1 MPTSSIGPIVIIGG
15 DAAGMSAASEAR
27 RKVADAKIIVL
38 EATQDVSYGAC
49 GLPYKLLPGTNV
61 QDLSMIP
68 VEKFRTERKLDVRLG
83 HVVQHVDT
91 KRKVVRG
98 VHGGEP
104 FELSYDKLL
113 IATGAK
119 AVRPPISGLD
129 ELWGSG
135 VYTLKTL
142 QDGRDLTAA
151 LAHDPVSVVVIGG
164 GYIGLETTETLR
176 RRGINVT
183 VIETLPHLAMFL
195 PESMRMRLHEQADKH
210 GVSLVLGTAV
220 QKVLRVD
227 EKTIQVVTSRGEVLT
242 ELVVCATGV
251 SPNVGFLR
259 DSGIS
264 FGASGAIAVD
274 AMLRTSAED
283 VYAAGDCADAT
294 HLVTGQS
301 VWIPL
306 ALRANRAGKL
316 AGRNMTGSVY
326 KAPPVL
332 GTAAFKFFDLEVA
345 RTGLSFEQ
353 AKQAGFRAVRAE
365 ITSGTRAH
373 YYPGGG
379 KLSVELVG
387 DRDTGKLLGGCMVG
401 PESAA
406 HRIDTV
412 ATALHAGMTAAA
424 FRDMDLA
431 YAPPFGPAWSA
442 LLVAAS
448 KLTQAMG
455 EPL

>member
-1 MPTSSIGPIVIIGG
+1 MPTSTLGPIVIIGG

-27 RKVADAKIIVL
+27 RRAANAQIIVL
-38 EATQDVSYGAC
+38 EGTHDVSYGAC
-49 GLPYKLLPGTNV
+49 GLPYKLFPGTNV

-68 VEKFRTERKLDVRLG
+68 VDRFRTERKLDVRLG

-91 KRKVVRG
+91 QQKIVRG
-98 VHGGEP
+98 VHDGEP

-119 AVRPPISGLD
+119 AVRPPISGLAS
-129 ELWGSG
+129 LWGSG

-142 QDGRDLTAA
+142 QDGRDLTLA
-151 LAHDPVSVVVIGG
+151 LEHDPASVVVIGG
-164 GYIGLETTETLR
+164 GYIGLEVTETLR
-176 RRGINVT
+176 RRGLKVT
-183 VIETLPHLAMFL
+183 VVEMMPHLAMFL
-195 PESMRMRLHEQADKH
+195 PESMRMRLYEQAEKH
-210 GVSLVLGTAV
+210 GVTLMLGTAV
-220 QKVLRVD
+220 QKVSRVD
-227 EKTIQVVTSRGEVLT
+227 EKTIQVVTSQGEVMT
-242 ELVVCATGV
+242 ELVVCAAGV
-251 SPNVGFLR
+251 TPNVGFLR

-264 FGASGAIAVD
+264 FGASGAIATD
-274 AMLRTSAED
+274 TMLRTSVED
-283 VYAAGDCADAT
+283 VYAAGDCAEAV
-294 HLVTGQS
+294 HGVTGQL

-316 AGRNMTGSVY
+316 AGRNMTGSSE

-353 AKQAGFRAVRAE
+353 AKQAGFHAVRAE

-373 YYPGGG
+373 YYPEGG

-387 DRDTGKLLGGCMVG
+387 DRDTGKLLGGSLLG

-406 HRIDTV
+406 HRIDTL
-412 ATALHAGMTAAA
+412 AAALHAGMTSAE
-424 FRDMDLA
+424 FYDMDLA
-431 YAPPFGPAWSA
+431 YAPPFGPAWPA
-442 LLVAAS
+442 LLVAAN
-448 KLTQAMG
+448 KLTQEMRK
-455 EPL
+455 PM